1 MSVPGAGDPPSAQWA
16 RAGERGSKFA
26 LRFLLLCVRTVGHAP
41 LVVVLAPIA
50 VYFVLFSRA
59 ARDSSKDFLRRIRRA
74 RGEGGEPGL
83 RDVYRHI
90 YGFAAAILDR
100 FALWGG
106 AFDEFEINLHGREAM
121 EPLIEHRT
129 GAVLVGAHIGSF
141 DVLRVIAREADI
153 PVNVI
158 MYSVNAERINAAF
171 KELDPESRVR
181 IIDLDPNSTKAA
193 FEVRKCIERG
203 EFVAV
208 LADRVLPRARS
219 RVAHAMFLGQRAAFP
234 QGPFVLAS
242 VLRVPVILTI
252 ALRTGAWTY
261 DAYLERI
268 SPGDGIGRRNRGNE
282 IQRQVELYAARLEHY
297 CLMAP
302 EQWFN
307 FYDFWADPGDRPHA
321 GVDALLVESDDDSST

>member
-1 MSVPGAGDPPSAQWA
+1 MTVPGSGDPPAQWA
-16 RAGERGSKFA
+16 RAGERGSRFA
-26 LRFLLLCVRTVGHAP
+26 LRFLLLCMRTFGHAP

-50 VYFVLFSRA
+50 IYFVFFSRA
-59 ARDSSKDFLRRIRRA
+59 ARDSSKDFLRRIRRS
-74 RGEGGEPGL
+74 RGQGGEPGL

-90 YGFAAAILDR
+90 YSFAAAILDR

-106 AFDEFEINLHGREAM
+106 ALDEFEITLHGRAAM
-121 EPLIEHRT
+121 EPLVEQRT
-129 GAVLVGAHIGSF
+129 GALLVGAHIGSF

-193 FEVRKCIERG
+193 FEVRQCIERG

-219 RVAHAMFLGQRAAFP
+219 RVAHAMFLGQRAPFP
-234 QGPFVLAS
+234 QGPFLLAA

-252 ALRTGAWTY
+252 ALRKGPWAY
-261 DAYLERI
+261 DAYLELI
-268 SPGDGIGRRNRGNE
+268 SPGGAIGRRSRASE
-282 IQRQVELYAARLEHY
+282 IQRQVDLYASRLEHY

-302 EQWFN
+302 DQWFN
-307 FYDFWADPGDRPHA
+307 FYDFWADVGDCSQTR
-321 GVDALLVESDDDSST
+321 VDGLAAEKYDDSSP